1 MARSLIVCLIS
12 FIVPHVAKAT
22 RHVTSQKVVYSS
34 VVVFG
39 DSYSDDEHRKTE
51 PATNPYAALGTNSTG
66 ILWPSILV
74 KEMSPKNPPELYD
87 YSYNGAHANK
97 HLTYMGVDIPDT
109 RDQIREYLSDLEV
122 GHIEGGEGSRLYIW
136 WIGIN
141 PIDAIWIDACDPEL
155 NARKGAQYPGDQ
167 LFLNAIDRIDKQV
180 EEVRSQMEKLRA
192 NVAANMI
199 PTSYLAVTV
208 PNVDVAP
215 LQHQYVQK
223 WANGDEAMERDLLK
237 LLKLLIERYNKNIKE
252 AVHSLQI
259 AYGESKGFIRTYDI
273 VPLWNSIL
281 RTPKQYGIKNVTGSC
296 LVGQVVC
303 PDVNDYFFWDYL
315 HLSPRVEALIS
326 HDIYNFIL
334 NQH

>member
-1 MARSLIVCLIS
+1 MARSLIVFLIF

-22 RHVTSQKVVYSS
+22 DHLTRHEVVYSS

-51 PATNPYAALGTNSTG
+51 PATNPYAALGANSTG
-66 ILWPSILV
+66 TLWPNILV
-74 KEMSPKNPPELYD
+74 KEMSQKSPPKLYD

-97 HLTYMGVDIPDT
+97 QLTYLGVNIPDT
-109 RDQIREYLSDLEV
+109 RDEIQEYLSDLKS
-122 GHIEGGEGSRLYIW
+122 GHVENGEGSVLYIW

-141 PIDAIWIDACDPEL
+141 PIDAIWIDACDPEP
-155 NARKGAQYPGDQ
+155 NGGKGARYPTDH
-167 LFLNAIDRIDKQV
+167 LFLNATNRIDKQV
-180 EEVRSQMEKLRA
+180 AEVRSQMQDLRA

-199 PTSYLAVTV
+199 PTSYTAVTV

-223 WANGDEAMERDLLK
+223 WANGDKEMERDLLK
-237 LLKLLIERYNKNIKE
+237 LLQMLIEQYNKNIKE

-281 RTPKQYGIKNVTGSC
+281 RAPEQYGIKNVTGSC
-296 LVGQVVC
+296 LVEQVVC
-303 PDVNDYFFWDYL
+303 PEVDDYFFWDYL

-326 HDIYNFIL
+326 HNIYNFIL
-334 NQH
+334 HQD